1 MKTCMHSIGTISY
14 TLLCS
19 VHALCRGVSSLSSI
33 QFKGFNLLC
42 THQYTNICIYIYM
55 YECLKSYMLSCVFF
69 SNICF
74 NDLLICP
81 HLLLNA
87 FLSVYTG
94 TSAATTPRRIM

>member
-1 MKTCMHSIGTISY
+1 
-14 TLLCS
+14 
-19 VHALCRGVSSLSSI
+19 
-33 QFKGFNLLC
+33 
-42 THQYTNICIYIYM
+42 M